1 MLNRALQL
9 SIPATV
15 VADHLSECSRILVD
29 EYYEEASRIL
39 KAELTRR
46 DISYQT
52 LATLLGDETYGQLKS
67 KINRG
72 SFSAGFFIKVMRA
85 IGAEQVDLRQ
95 VPGPRRK

>member
-1 MLNRALQL
+1 MLHKAHPL

-15 VADHLSECSRILVD
+15 ISDNPGSRIFVH
-29 EYYEEASRIL
+29 EYYAEASRIL
-39 KAELTRR
+39 KAELARR

-52 LATLLGDETYGQLKS
+52 LAGLLGDETYGQLKS

-85 IGAEQVDLRQ
+85 IGAEQADLRQ
-95 VPGPRRK
+95 VAGPRRRS